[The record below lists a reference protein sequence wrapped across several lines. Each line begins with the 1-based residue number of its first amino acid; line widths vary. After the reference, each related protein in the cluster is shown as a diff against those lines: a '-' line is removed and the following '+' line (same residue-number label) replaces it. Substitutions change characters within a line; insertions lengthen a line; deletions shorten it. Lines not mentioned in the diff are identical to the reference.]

1 MNPGLRLLAAFVAA
15 GAAGAVGTI
24 LMVPRAVMT
33 VAMAR
38 LSDKGTQINA
48 FRFAPRTT
56 AASRGVVR
64 PSPDLAYASCV
75 YDLADGPLLVEIASD
90 PAGGYVSVSVFDAKT
105 DNFAVFDSTTHPRG
119 IRFVL
124 RKQDQPSPG
133 RMQVVTS
140 PTTRGIILDRRLAPT
155 AAAFAAADSARKYDS
170 CARL

>member
-75 YDLADGPLLVEIASD
+75 YDL
-90 PAGGYVSVSVFDAKT
+90 SVFDAKT